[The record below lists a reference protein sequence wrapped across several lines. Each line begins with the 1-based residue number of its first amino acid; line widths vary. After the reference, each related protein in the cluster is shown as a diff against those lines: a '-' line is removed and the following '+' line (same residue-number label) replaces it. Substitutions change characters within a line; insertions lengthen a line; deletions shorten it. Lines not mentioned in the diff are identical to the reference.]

1 MRQLPPVG
9 AFREV
14 RAVSNCRCERFTLG
28 ALLRDAAARH
38 GDRTFL
44 EFQEGAQTF
53 AEADSRA
60 SRTAN
65 GLAALG
71 AGKDSKVAIM
81 AMNGPGF
88 VNAWLGA
95 ARTGAVYVP
104 INTDYKGDILRYQ
117 LGKADVSHIVIDQV
131 FLERLE
137 AVAGDLP
144 QLRHVILAT
153 PMLDAPRVIGK
164 GIAVTTLSDLMSAP
178 EHDPGVTIQPSDPL
192 AISFTSGTTGPS
204 KGVLASHAHVITF
217 ARDWIV
223 STDYGA
229 GQAIYTCMPL
239 FHAVAS
245 WLGVVPALIN
255 GGLIAIARRFSASS
269 FWDDVRKHQADV
281 AHGIFS
287 MVPILLKQPPRPDDA
302 DQPARRFYFAKVND
316 EFERRFNCKIVE
328 VYGAT
333 ETGIVTMTPPGGERR
348 KGSCGKPNTA
358 TFDVMIAN
366 DCDEPVAV
374 GDVGE
379 ILVRPRRPFA
389 MLSAYYNNPEATL
402 ESFRNFW
409 FHTGDNARADADGY
423 YYFVDRKKDSIRR
436 RGENISSSEVEATLN
451 RHPAILE
458 CAVIAAPSELGED
471 EVKAVV
477 VLREGQ
483 EATAEEL
490 WAFCDEHM
498 PRFWVP
504 RYIEFRR
511 DMPRTPSQKIQK
523 YLLRA
528 GENRGEVFERAAGGR
543 PTT

>member
-1 MRQLPPVG
+1 MSE
-9 AFREV
+9 F
-14 RAVSNCRCERFTLG
+14 RCEPFTLG
-28 ALLRDAAARH
+28 ALLRDAAAH
-38 GDRTFL
+38 YGDRTFL
-44 EFQEGAQTF
+44 DFPEGTQTF
-53 AEADSRA
+53 AEADRRA
-60 SRTAN
+60 NRTAN

-71 AGKDSKVAIM
+71 AGKGSKVAIM

-88 VNAWLGA
+88 VDAWLGA
-95 ARTGAVYVP
+95 ARAGAIYVP

-117 LGKADVSHIVIDQV
+117 LGKADVSHIVIDPAYV
-131 FLERLE
+131 ERLE
-137 AVAGDLP
+137 VVAGGLP
-144 QLRHVILAT
+144 GLRHVILAT
-153 PMLDAPRVIGK
+153 PMLDAPRMIGR
-164 GIAVTTLSDLMSAP
+164 GIAITTLSDLMSAP
-178 EHDPGVTIQPSDPL
+178 EHDPGVEIQPSDPL

-217 ARDWIV
+217 ARDWIA
-223 STDYGA
+223 STDYAA
-229 GQAIYTCMPL
+229 GQSIYTCMPL
-239 FHAVAS
+239 FHAIAS
-245 WLGVVPALIN
+245 WLGVVPAIIR
-255 GGLIAIARRFSASS
+255 GGRIAIVPRFSASG
-269 FWDDVRKHQADV
+269 FWDDVRKYRADV

-287 MVPILLKQPPRPDDA
+287 MVPILLKQPPRADDA
-302 DQPARRFYFAKVND
+302 DQPARRFYFAKVNGQ
-316 EFERRFNCKIVE
+316 FERRFNCKIVE

-348 KGSCGKPNTA
+348 TDSCGKPNTA

-366 DCDEPVAV
+366 ERDEPVAV
-374 GDVGE
+374 GEVGE
-379 ILVRPRRPFA
+379 ILVRPKRPFA
-389 MLSAYYNNPEATL
+389 MLSAYYNSPEATL
-402 ESFRNFW
+402 DAFRNFW

-451 RHPAILE
+451 RHLAILE
-458 CAVIAAPSELGED
+458 CAVIAVPSEFGED

-477 VLREGQ
+477 VLREG
-483 EATAEEL
+483 EKATAEEL

-511 DMPRTPSQKIQK
+511 DMPKTPSQKVQK

-528 GENRGEVFERAAGGR
+528 GENQGEVFERANGGR

>member
-1 MRQLPPVG
+1 MPDTK
-9 AFREV
+9 
-14 RAVSNCRCERFTLG
+14 CEPFTLG
-28 ALLRDAAARH
+28 ALLRTAVERH
-38 GDRTFL
+38 GSRTFL
-44 EFQEGAQTF
+44 EFADSTQTY
-53 AEADSRA
+53 AEADRRA
-60 SRTAN
+60 NSTAN

-71 AGKDSKVAIM
+71 ASKDGRIAIM

-88 VNAWLGA
+88 IDAWLGA

-117 LGKADVSHIVIDQV
+117 LGKADVSHIVIDPA
-131 FLERLE
+131 FIPRLE
-137 AVAGDLP
+137 AVAADLP
-144 QLRHVILAT
+144 RLRHVVLT
-153 PMLDAPRVIGK
+153 EPMPGAPRTLGK
-164 GIAVTTLSDLMSAP
+164 DIAITTLAEVMSTSAR
-178 EHDPGVTIQPSDPL
+178 DPRVEIAPSDPL
-192 AISFTSGTTGPS
+192 AISFTSGTTGAS

-223 STDYGA
+223 STDYTD
-229 GQAIYTCMPL
+229 GQSIYTCMPL

-245 WLGVVPALIN
+245 WLGVVPAMIN
-255 GGLIAIARRFSASS
+255 GGRIAIVPRFSASG
-269 FWDDVRKHQADV
+269 FWDDVRKYRADV

-302 DQPARRFYFAKVND
+302 NQPARRFYFAKVND
-316 EFERRFNCKIVE
+316 EFERRFKCRIVE

-333 ETGIVTMTPPGGERR
+333 ETGIVTVTPPGGERR
-348 KGSCGKPNTA
+348 KDSCGKPNTA

-366 DCDEPVAV
+366 ERDEPVAA
-374 GDVGE
+374 GEVGE
-379 ILVRPRRPFA
+379 ILVRPKRPYA
-389 MLSAYYNNPEATL
+389 MLSAYYNSPEATL
-402 ESFRNFW
+402 EAFRNLW
-409 FHTGDNARADADGY
+409 FHTGDTARADADGY

-458 CAVIAAPSELGED
+458 CAVIAVPSELGED

-477 VLREGQ
+477 VLREGAQ
-483 EATAEEL
+483 ATAEEL

-504 RYIEFRR
+504 SFIEFRR
-511 DMPRTPSQKIQK
+511 DMPKTPSQKIQK

-528 GENRGEVFERAAGGR
+528 GEGQGAVFARAASGGR
-543 PTT
+543 RT

>member
-1 MRQLPPVG
+1 M
-9 AFREV
+9 
-14 RAVSNCRCERFTLG
+14 SSIKCETFTLG
-28 ALLRDAAARH
+28 ALLRAAAERH
-38 GDRTFL
+38 GARTFL
-44 EFQEGAQTF
+44 EFSDGVQTY
-53 AEADSRA
+53 AEADARA
-60 SRTAN
+60 DRTAN
-65 GLAALG
+65 GLVALG
-71 AGKDSKVAIM
+71 AGKDSKIAIM
-81 AMNGPGF
+81 AVNGPGF
-88 VNAWLGA
+88 IDAWFGA

-117 LGKADVSHIVIDQV
+117 LGKADVSHIVIDPA

-137 AVAGDLP
+137 AVAFDLP
-144 QLRHVILAT
+144 RLRHVILT
-153 PMLDAPRVIGK
+153 SPMSGAPRSLGNNIS
-164 GIAVTTLSDLMSAP
+164 ISTLADLMSTP
-178 EHDPGVTIQPSDPL
+178 DRDPGIEIAPWDPL

-217 ARDWIV
+217 ARDWIM
-223 STDYGA
+223 STDYA
-229 GQAIYTCMPL
+229 EGQSIYTCMPL

-245 WLGVVPALIN
+245 WLGVVPAVIN
-255 GGLIAIARRFSASS
+255 GGRIAIVPRFSASG
-269 FWDDVRKHQADV
+269 FWDDVRKYNADV

-302 DQPARRFYFAKVND
+302 DQPARRFYFAKVHD

-333 ETGIVTMTPPGGERR
+333 ETGIVTVTPPGSERR
-348 KGSCGKPNTA
+348 KDSCGKPNAA

-366 DCDEPVAV
+366 EGDEPVPV
-374 GDVGE
+374 GEVGE
-379 ILVRPRRPFA
+379 ILVRPKRPFA
-389 MLSAYYNNPEATL
+389 MLSAYYNSPEATL
-402 ESFRNFW
+402 EAFRNFW

-423 YYFVDRKKDSIRR
+423 YYFVDRKKDAIRR

-458 CAVIAAPSELGED
+458 CAVIAVPSELGEE

-477 VLREGQ
+477 VLREGAR
-483 EATAEEL
+483 ATAEEI

-511 DMPRTPSQKIQK
+511 EMPKTPSQKIQK

-528 GENRGEVFERAAGGR
+528 GEDPGDVFERATSGR
-543 PTT
+543 RVS

>member
-1 MRQLPPVG
+1 MSDVK
-9 AFREV
+9 
-14 RAVSNCRCERFTLG
+14 CEAFTLG
-28 ALLRDAAARH
+28 ALLHTAEERH
-38 GDRTFL
+38 GARTFI
-44 EFQEGAQTF
+44 EFADSTQTY
-53 AEADSRA
+53 AEADARA
-60 SRTAN
+60 NRTAN
-65 GLAALG
+65 GLVALD
-71 AGKDSKVAIM
+71 AVKDSKIAIM

-88 VNAWLGA
+88 IDAWLGA

-117 LGKADVSHIVIDQV
+117 LGKADVSHIVIDPA
-131 FLERLE
+131 FLERLD
-137 AVAGDLP
+137 AVASDLP
-144 QLRHVILAT
+144 RLRHVILT
-153 PMLDAPRVIGK
+153 EPMAGAPRSLGK
-164 GIAVTTLSDLMSAP
+164 GVSISTLADVMSAP
-178 EHDPGVTIQPSDPL
+178 DREPDIEIAPSDPL

-217 ARDWIV
+217 ARDWIM
-223 STDYGA
+223 STDYA
-229 GQAIYTCMPL
+229 EGQSIYTCMPL

-245 WLGVVPALIN
+245 WLGVVPAIIN
-255 GGLIAIARRFSASS
+255 GGRIAIVPRFSASG
-269 FWDDVRKHQADV
+269 FWDDVRKYKADV

-287 MVPILLKQPPRPDDA
+287 MVPILLKQPPRPNDA

-333 ETGIVTMTPPGGERR
+333 ETGIVTVTPPGGERR
-348 KGSCGKPNTA
+348 KDSCGKPNTL
-358 TFDVMIAN
+358 TFDVIIAN
-366 DCDEPVAV
+366 ERDEPVPV
-374 GDVGE
+374 GEVGE
-379 ILVRPRRPFA
+379 ILVRPKRPYA
-389 MLSAYYNNPEATL
+389 MLSAYYNSPAATL
-402 ESFRNFW
+402 EAFRNLW

-471 EVKAVV
+471 EVHAVV
-477 VLREGQ
+477 VLREG
-483 EATAEEL
+483 ATATADVL

-504 RYIEFRR
+504 RFIEFRR
-511 DMPRTPSQKIQK
+511 EMPKTPSQKIQK

-528 GENRGEVFERAAGGR
+528 GEDQGEVFERAANGR
-543 PTT
+543 RAT

>member
-1 MRQLPPVG
+1 M
-9 AFREV
+9 
-14 RAVSNCRCERFTLG
+14 SDIKCETSTLG
-28 ALLRDAAARH
+28 ALLRTAAERH
-38 GDRTFL
+38 GARTFL
-44 EFQEGAQTF
+44 EFPDGTVTF
-53 AEADSRA
+53 AEADKRA
-60 SRTAN
+60 NRTAN

-71 AGKDSKVAIM
+71 ATKDSKIAIM

-88 VNAWLGA
+88 IDAWLGA

-117 LGKADVSHIVIDQV
+117 LGKADVSHMVIDPA
-131 FLERLE
+131 FLERLD
-137 AVAGDLP
+137 AVAADLP
-144 QLRHVILAT
+144 RLRHVILTAPMAGT
-153 PMLDAPRVIGK
+153 PRTLGK
-164 GIAVTTLSDLMSAP
+164 SVAITTLADVMRAPDHDL
-178 EHDPGVTIQPSDPL
+178 GVEIAPSDPL

-217 ARDWIV
+217 ARDWITC
-223 STDYGA
+223 TDYAA
-229 GQAIYTCMPL
+229 GQSIYTCMPL

-245 WLGVVPALIN
+245 WLGVVPAIIN
-255 GGLIAIARRFSASS
+255 GGRIAIVPRFSASG
-269 FWDDVRKHQADV
+269 FWDDVRKYKADV

-287 MVPILLKQPPRPDDA
+287 MVPILLKQPPRPNDA
-302 DQPARRFYFAKVND
+302 DQPARRFYFAKVNE

-333 ETGIVTMTPPGGERR
+333 ETGVVTLTPPGGERR
-348 KGSCGKPNTA
+348 KDSCGKPNTE

-366 DCDEPVAV
+366 ERDEPVAV
-374 GDVGE
+374 GEVGE
-379 ILVRPRRPFA
+379 ILVRPKRPFA
-389 MLSAYYNNPEATL
+389 MLSAYYNSPEATL
-402 ESFRNFW
+402 EAYRNFW

-451 RHPAILE
+451 RHPAVLE
-458 CAVIAAPSELGED
+458 CAVVAAPSELGED

-477 VLREGQ
+477 VLREGAK
-483 EATAEEL
+483 ATAEEL

-504 RYIEFRR
+504 RFIEFRR
-511 DMPRTPSQKIQK
+511 EMPKTPSQKIQK

-528 GENRGEVFERAAGGR
+528 AEDQGEVFERAVSGR
-543 PTT
+543 RTT

>member
-1 MRQLPPVG
+1 MTELK
-9 AFREV
+9 
-14 RAVSNCRCERFTLG
+14 CESYTLG
-28 ALLRDAAARH
+28 ALLRQAADRH

-44 EFQEGAQTF
+44 EFADGTQSY
-53 AEADSRA
+53 AEADRRA
-60 SRTAN
+60 NRMAN
-65 GLAALG
+65 GLLALG
-71 AGKDSKVAIM
+71 ARQDTKVAIM
-81 AMNGPGF
+81 AENGPGF
-88 VNAWLGA
+88 TDAWLGA
-95 ARTGAVYVP
+95 TRAGAVYVP

-117 LGKADVSHIVIDQV
+117 LGKADVSYMVIDPAFV
-131 FLERLE
+131 DRLD
-137 AVAGDLP
+137 AVAVDLP
-144 QLRHVILAT
+144 HLRHVILTAPSSGT
-153 PMLDAPRVIGK
+153 PRKLSTGV
-164 GIAVTTLSDLMSAP
+164 AVTTLADVMSAP
-178 EHDPGVTIQPSDPL
+178 DRDPGIACAPSDPL

-223 STDYGA
+223 STDYA
-229 GQAIYTCMPL
+229 EGQSIYTCMPL

-245 WLGVVPALIN
+245 WLGVVPAIIN
-255 GGLIAIARRFSASS
+255 GGRIAIVPRFSASG
-269 FWDDVRKHQADV
+269 FWDDVRKYKADV

-316 EFERRFNCKIVE
+316 EFEHRFNCRIVE

-333 ETGIVTMTPPGGERR
+333 ETGVVTAIPSGGERR

-358 TFDVMIAN
+358 TFEVMIADPN
-366 DCDEPVAV
+366 DGPVAV
-374 GDVGE
+374 GEVGE
-379 ILVRPRRPFA
+379 ILVRPKRPFA
-389 MLSAYYNNPEATL
+389 MLSAYYNSPDATL
-402 ESFRNFW
+402 EASRNFW

-458 CAVIAAPSELGED
+458 CAIIAAPSELGED

-477 VLREGQ
+477 VLRDGA
-483 EATAEEL
+483 EATADEL

-504 RYIEFRR
+504 RYIEFRGE
-511 DMPRTPSQKIQK
+511 MPKTPSQKVQK

-528 GENRGEVFERAAGGR
+528 DDGQGEVFERAASGR
-543 PTT
+543 RIA

>member
-1 MRQLPPVG
+1 MH
-9 AFREV
+9 
-14 RAVSNCRCERFTLG
+14 NTKCEPFTLG
-28 ALLRDAAARH
+28 QLLRKAAEQH

-44 EFQEGAQTF
+44 EFPDQTQTF
-53 AEADSRA
+53 AAADRA
-60 SRTAN
+60 ANRTAN

-71 AGKDSKVAIM
+71 IGKNNKIAIM
-81 AMNGPGF
+81 ATNGPGF
-88 VNAWLGA
+88 IEAWLGA

-117 LGKADVSHIVIDQV
+117 LGKADVTHIVLDPP
-131 FLERLE
+131 FLERLA
-137 AVAGDLP
+137 AVAADLP
-144 QLRHVILAT
+144 QLRHVILTT
-153 PMLDAPRVIGK
+153 PMADAPRSIGN
-164 GIAVTTLSDLMSAP
+164 GIAITTLAEVASAP
-178 EHDPGVTIQPSDPL
+178 DHDPGIELLPSDPL

-223 STDYGA
+223 STDYA
-229 GQAIYTCMPL
+229 EGQSIYTCMPL

-245 WLGVVPALIN
+245 WLGVVPAIIN
-255 GGLIAIARRFSASS
+255 GGRIAIVPRFSASG
-269 FWDDVRKHQADV
+269 FWDDVRKYKADV

-316 EFERRFNCKIVE
+316 DFERRFNCKIAE

-333 ETGIVTMTPPGGERR
+333 ETGVVTVTPPGGERR
-348 KGSCGKPNTA
+348 KDSCGKPNTA

-366 DCDEPVAV
+366 ERDEPVAV
-374 GDVGE
+374 GEVGE
-379 ILVRPRRPFA
+379 ILVRPKRPFA
-389 MLSAYYNNPEATL
+389 MLSAYYNNLEATL
-402 ESFRNFW
+402 EAYRNFW

-423 YYFVDRKKDSIRR
+423 YYIVDRKKDSIRR

-471 EVKAVV
+471 EVQAVV
-477 VLREGQ
+477 VLREGAK
-483 EATAEEL
+483 ATAEEL
-490 WAFCDEHM
+490 WTFCDEHM

-504 RYIEFRR
+504 RFIEFRAE
-511 DMPRTPSQKIQK
+511 MPKTPSQKIQK

-528 GENRGEVFERAAGGR
+528 GDEQGEVFERATSGKR
-543 PTT
+543 TT

>member
-1 MRQLPPVG
+1 MTDTT
-9 AFREV
+9 
-14 RAVSNCRCERFTLG
+14 CEPFTLG
-28 ALLRDAAARH
+28 ALLRTAAERH
-38 GDRTFL
+38 GNRTFL
-44 EFQEGAQTF
+44 EFPDGTQTY
-53 AEADSRA
+53 AEADRRA
-60 SRTAN
+60 NCTAN
-65 GLAALG
+65 GFAALD
-71 AGKDSKVAIM
+71 AGKDSKIAIM

-88 VNAWLGA
+88 IDAWLGA

-117 LGKADVSHIVIDQV
+117 LGKADVSHMVIDPV
-131 FLERLE
+131 FVDRLD
-137 AVAGDLP
+137 AVAADLP
-144 QLRHVILAT
+144 RLRHVILTT
-153 PMLDAPRVIGK
+153 PMPGAPRALGK
-164 GIAVTTLSDLMSAP
+164 DIAITTLADVMSAP
-178 EHDPGVTIQPSDPL
+178 EHDPGVQIAPSDPL

-217 ARDWIV
+217 ARDWIM
-223 STDYGA
+223 STDYA
-229 GQAIYTCMPL
+229 EGQSIYTCMPL

-245 WLGVVPALIN
+245 WLGVVPAIIN
-255 GGLIAIARRFSASS
+255 GGRIAIVPRFSASG
-269 FWDDVRKHQADV
+269 FWDDVRRYKADV

-316 EFERRFNCKIVE
+316 EFERRFNCRIVE

-333 ETGIVTMTPPGGERR
+333 ETGIVTVTPPGGERR
-348 KGSCGKPNTA
+348 KDSCGKPNAA

-366 DCDEPVAV
+366 ERDEPVPV
-374 GDVGE
+374 SEVGE
-379 ILVRPRRPFA
+379 ILVRPKRPFA
-389 MLSAYYNNPEATL
+389 MLSAYYNSPEATL
-402 ESFRNFW
+402 EAYRNFW
-409 FHTGDNARADADGY
+409 FHTGDNARADGDGY

-477 VLREGQ
+477 VLREG
-483 EATAEEL
+483 AKVAAEEL
-490 WAFCDEHM
+490 WVFCDEHM

-511 DMPRTPSQKIQK
+511 EMPKTPSQKIQK

-528 GENRGEVFERAAGGR
+528 GEDQGEVFERAESGKRA
-543 PTT
+543 T

>member
-1 MRQLPPVG
+1 M
-9 AFREV
+9 
-14 RAVSNCRCERFTLG
+14 SDTRCEPFTLG
-28 ALLRDAAARH
+28 ALLRVAAERH

-44 EFQEGAQTF
+44 EFAEGTQTY
-53 AEADSRA
+53 AEVNRRA
-60 SRTAN
+60 NRTAN
-65 GLAALG
+65 GLLALG
-71 AGKDSKVAIM
+71 TGKDSKVAIM

-88 VNAWLGA
+88 IDAWFGA

-117 LGKADVSHIVIDQV
+117 LGKADVSHIVIDPAFVQH
-131 FLERLE
+131 LA
-137 AVAGDLP
+137 AVTADLP
-144 QLRHVILAT
+144 RLRHVILT
-153 PMLDAPRVIGK
+153 SPMPDGPTTFANGA
-164 GIAVTTLSDLMSAP
+164 AVTTLADVMSAP
-178 EHDPGVTIQPSDPL
+178 DHDPAIESAPSDPL

-223 STDYGA
+223 STDYA
-229 GQAIYTCMPL
+229 EGQAIYTCMPL

-245 WLGVVPALIN
+245 WLGVVPAMIN
-255 GGLIAIARRFSASS
+255 GGRIAIVPRFSASG
-269 FWDDVRKHQADV
+269 FWDDVRKYKADV

-287 MVPILLKQPPRPDDA
+287 MVPILLKQPRRPDDA

-316 EFERRFNCKIVE
+316 EFERRFNCRIVE

-333 ETGIVTMTPPGGERR
+333 ETGIVTATPPGGERR
-348 KGSCGKPNTA
+348 KDSCGKPNTA

-366 DCDEPVAV
+366 GNDEPVVV
-374 GDVGE
+374 GEVGE
-379 ILVRPRRPFA
+379 ILVRPKRPFA
-389 MLSAYYNNPEATL
+389 MLSGYYNSPEATL
-402 ESFRNFW
+402 EAYRNFW
-409 FHTGDNARADADGY
+409 FHTGDNARADGDGY

-451 RHPAILE
+451 RHSAILE
-458 CAVIAAPSELGED
+458 CAVIAVPSEFGED

-477 VLREGQ
+477 VLRDDAK
-483 EATAEEL
+483 ATAEEL

-504 RYIEFRR
+504 RFIEFRR
-511 DMPRTPSQKIQK
+511 EMPKTPSQKIQK

-528 GENRGEVFERAAGGR
+528 GEDQGEVFERAASGR
-543 PTT
+543 RTT

>member
-1 MRQLPPVG
+1 MS
-9 AFREV
+9 EIK
-14 RAVSNCRCERFTLG
+14 CEPFTLG
-28 ALLRDAAARH
+28 ALLRNAAERH
-38 GDRTFL
+38 GERIFL
-44 EFQEGAQTF
+44 EFPGGTQTF
-53 AEADSRA
+53 AETDRRA
-60 SRTAN
+60 NRTAN

-71 AGKDSKVAIM
+71 AGKDSKIAIM
-81 AMNGPGF
+81 ALNGPGF
-88 VNAWLGA
+88 VDAWLGA

-117 LGKADVSHIVIDQV
+117 LGKADVSHMVIDPA
-131 FLERLE
+131 FLDRLN
-137 AVAGDLP
+137 AVAADLP
-144 QLRHVILAT
+144 RLRHVILTGPMDET
-153 PMLDAPRVIGK
+153 PRALSN
-164 GIAVTTLSDLMSAP
+164 GISITTLADVMRAP
-178 EHDPGVTIQPSDPL
+178 DHDPGVEILPSDPL

-217 ARDWIV
+217 ARDWII
-223 STDYGA
+223 STDYVE
-229 GQAIYTCMPL
+229 GQSIYTCMPL

-255 GGLIAIARRFSASS
+255 GGRIAIVPRFSASG
-269 FWDDVRKHQADV
+269 FWDDVRKYKADV

-316 EFERRFNCKIVE
+316 AFERRFNCKIVE

-333 ETGIVTMTPPGGERR
+333 ETGIVTVTPPGGERR
-348 KGSCGKPNTA
+348 KDSCGKPNTA

-366 DCDEPVAV
+366 ERDEPVAV
-374 GDVGE
+374 GEVGE
-379 ILVRPRRPFA
+379 ILVRPKRPFA
-389 MLSAYYNNPEATL
+389 MLSAYYNSPEATL
-402 ESFRNFW
+402 EAYRNFW

-471 EVKAVV
+471 EVKAVI
-477 VLREGQ
+477 VLREGAR
-483 EATAEEL
+483 ATAEEL

-504 RYIEFRR
+504 RLIEFRR
-511 DMPRTPSQKIQK
+511 EMPKTPSQKIQK

-528 GENRGEVFERAAGGR
+528 GEDQGEVFERAASGR
-543 PTT
+543 RTT